1 MAVQKIYVDYDFN
14 KNSILNAKLQPV
26 TTAERN
32 ALASGYNSSD
42 AGLVVYD
49 TTLHLLYAW
58 DGNQWDQM
66 SVSQDQISQIAD
78 AFNKTVVAIDITA
91 DNQNRTI
98 TLTYRDNLSIQ
109 DTYKFSH
116 IHNQTVSSSTWNI
129 THNLNKYPSV
139 SIVDSSNEEVIGEVE
154 HVNSNSL
161 IVKFSAPFSG
171 KAFLN

>member
-14 KNSILNAKLQPV
+14 KNQILNAKLQPV
-26 TTAERN
+26 TTAQRN
-32 ALASGYNSSD
+32 ALASGYNSGD
-42 AGLVVYD
+42 AGVVVYD

-66 SVSQDQISQIAD
+66 SVSQDQITQIAE
-78 AFNKTVVAIDITA
+78 AFNKTVVDIDITA
-91 DNQNRTI
+91 NTTTRTI
-98 TLTYRDNLSIQ
+98 TLTYRDGFSIS
-109 DTYKFSH
+109 DSFVFSH
-116 IHNQTVSSSTWNI
+116 IHNQTVSSSVWNI

-154 HVNSNSL
+154 HTNTNSL

>member
-14 KNSILNAKLQPV
+14 KNQILNAKLQPV
-26 TTAERN
+26 TTAQRN

-42 AGLVVYD
+42 AGVVVYD

-78 AFNKTVVAIDITA
+78 AFNKTVVDISITS
-91 DNQNRTI
+91 DTQNRTI
-98 TLTYRDNLSIQ
+98 TLTYRDTLSIQ
-109 DTYKFSH
+109 ETYKFSH
-116 IHNQTVSSSTWNI
+116 IHNQTVSSSTWSI